1 MYSWTLPDT
10 AQFHPEEATRASC
23 VQPSSV
29 SVARMRSNMEKLIG
43 HEKNN
48 MGLF

>member
-1 MYSWTLPDT
+1 MYALTLPDT
-10 AQFHPEEATRASC
+10 AKFHQEETTRANC

-29 SVARMRSNMEKLIG
+29 SAARMRSNMEKLIG